1 MFKLCIVPSNTKFK
15 HWESRSNQLRFFNK
29 VRKGL
34 EDSLKDGL
42 STLEYSIVDKEE
54 FLEKHEF
61 IKIK

>member
-1 MFKLCIVPSNTKFK
+1 
-15 HWESRSNQLRFFNK
+15 LRFFNK